1 MKLLLSLICCMI
13 SFSFYIRGE
22 RSVVNEYIDPEFL
35 DSLLSINRKNFNVI
49 DSIIRS
55 NYDDMSNSD
64 LVIWGSQEPEPL
76 GTSYVVIVCDSTY
89 STLKFTKDNNG
100 WTFKKVN
107 PADRSIYPDGHVPAD
122 VYDLDNAPP
131 NKIKFPENIS
141 SYVPGPEGLFDLKF
155 RYFAIKYCNGDKI
168 DFITKAIPEPSLFP
182 WKLSLYFGFLMEYN

>member
-22 RSVVNEYIDPEFL
+22 ISVVNEYIDPEFL
-35 DSLLSINRKNFNVI
+35 DSLLSINRKNFKLI
-49 DSIIRS
+49 DSIIRI

-122 VYDLDNAPP
+122 VYDLENDPP
-131 NKIKFPENIS
+131 NKIKFPEYIS
-141 SYVPGPEGLFDLKF
+141 YYIPGLRGAGDLRF

-168 DFITKAIPEPSLFP
+168 DFITRAIPEPSLFP
-182 WKLSLYFGFLMEYN
+182 WGLTRYFLFIRIYD